1 MLHSDSFFAVISF
14 DMTQLIFLK
23 DNKENDAKDII
34 SGMEVCETKNR
45 SAVGILMA
53 LPWAL
58 GMMMWGGA
66 GYLIRDWRWLQ
77 LAVSL
82 PILLMLPVLL

>member
-1 MLHSDSFFAVISF
+1 
-14 DMTQLIFLK
+14 MTARA
-23 DNKENDAKDII
+23 NDDVRGII
-34 SGMEVCETKNR
+34 SGMEVCETKHR
-45 SAVGILMA
+45 SAVGVLMA
-53 LPWAL
+53 LPWAF

-82 PILLMLPVLL
+82 PIIVVLPVLL